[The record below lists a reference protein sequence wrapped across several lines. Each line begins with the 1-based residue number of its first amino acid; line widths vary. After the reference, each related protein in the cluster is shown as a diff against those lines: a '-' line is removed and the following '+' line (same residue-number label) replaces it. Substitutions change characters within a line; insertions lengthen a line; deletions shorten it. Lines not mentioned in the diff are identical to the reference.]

1 MPGLLWIADPGSH
14 TRLVVIVM
22 KTRTIKLG
30 FIIRHNEA
38 YLEKTIASAA
48 GKAAVQIEV
57 KKQERTRIFEGS
69 GPYPLPDATINGF
82 DIEVRVSGENDGS
95 VDDYCDFF
103 LASMVRDVI
112 IRLDVEIAFATYV
125 ARIMNWLRAQKE
137 AECC

>member
-1 MPGLLWIADPGSH
+1 M
-14 TRLVVIVM
+14 
-22 KTRTIKLG
+22 
-30 FIIRHNEA
+30 
-38 YLEKTIASAA
+38 
-48 GKAAVQIEV
+48 
-57 KKQERTRIFEGS
+57 
-69 GPYPLPDATINGF
+69 PDATINGF
-82 DIEVRVSGENDGS
+82 DIEVRVSGENEGS